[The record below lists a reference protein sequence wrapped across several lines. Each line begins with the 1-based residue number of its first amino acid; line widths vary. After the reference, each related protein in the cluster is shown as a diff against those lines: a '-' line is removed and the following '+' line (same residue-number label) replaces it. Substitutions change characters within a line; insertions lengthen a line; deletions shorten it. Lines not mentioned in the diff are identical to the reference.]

1 MSRSGLE
8 PPACSCSCCSPL
20 LQIKR
25 MWWQPTY
32 CRCFRHTVLDNATT
46 GAIYRGVYPALAA
59 MDTELT
65 FPLLGGCSQHP
76 PCPVAPF
83 GNEITHNV
91 AVNMAPPTCA

>member
-1 MSRSGLE
+1 
-8 PPACSCSCCSPL
+8 
-20 LQIKR
+20 
-25 MWWQPTY
+25 
-32 CRCFRHTVLDNATT
+32 VLDNATT
-46 GAIYRGVYPALAA
+46 GAIYRGAYPALAA